1 MRKYE
6 FSLTRALLYEDK
18 IYDSA
23 IIRERLSVSE
33 NSYSHVCIY
42 CVLFGNFDRIREIDA
57 KNNRLKVL
65 TQDKNI
71 FAISYPGKD

>member
-6 FSLTRALLYEDK
+6 FSLTRVLLYEDK

-23 IIRERLSVSE
+23 IIRERISASE
-33 NSYSHVCIY
+33 NSYSRVCIY
-42 CVLFGNFDRIREIDA
+42 CVLFADFDRIREIDA
-57 KNNRLKVL
+57 KNHRLKVL